1 MKKAQEHLFPEF
13 VQAAG
18 LIDLLQKLFIVVFT
32 GDDNDVVI
40 KNFVNQPMFS
50 CDTAGPMSGPIPF
63 EQLRLTGSMK
73 RGPQYLGNKRINL
86 LVDFLVFF
94 GPLAIFSKSGIRKTD
109 QFSAA
114 HFSALCRASSTVL
127 KVIMLPSSTSCID
140 LFSRSR
146 LAGEPY
152 CYRLLQIPL

>member
-1 MKKAQEHLFPEF
+1 
-13 VQAAG
+13 
-18 LIDLLQKLFIVVFT
+18 
-32 GDDNDVVI
+32 
-40 KNFVNQPMFS
+40 
-50 CDTAGPMSGPIPF
+50 MSGPIPF

-73 RGPQYLGNKRINL
+73 RGTQYLGNKRIDL

-146 LAGEPY
+146 LAGELIRYSVSSCSRTIISTFWSGYAVFMEFTSQSPFLWY
-152 CYRLLQIPL
+152 